1 MTMMS
6 CKRAGE
12 LISLSFETKSGLRQ
26 RLALA
31 VHLCGCRWCR
41 RFRRQLRLVE
51 QACRTW
57 ARSDRTTKA
66 AAGAALTV
74 EARERIGRAL
84 RHALSEDSG

>member
-1 MTMMS
+1 VS

-12 LISLSFETKSGLRQ
+12 LISLSLETKLDLWQ

-57 ARSDRTTKA
+57 ARSDRTTEA
-66 AAGAALTV
+66 DAGPALTG
-74 EARERIGRAL
+74 EARERIWRAL
-84 RHALSEDSG
+84 HQALEEDPG

>member
-1 MTMMS
+1 MVS

-12 LISLSFETKSGLRQ
+12 LISLSLETKLSLWQ

-51 QACRTW
+51 QACRAW
-57 ARSDRTTKA
+57 ARSDRTTEA
-66 AAGAALTV
+66 AAGAALTG
-74 EARERIGRAL
+74 EARERIRHAL
-84 RHALSEDSG
+84 QRALSEDPG

>member
-1 MTMMS
+1 MVS

-12 LISLSFETKSGLRQ
+12 LISLALETKLSLWQ

-51 QACRTW
+51 QACRAW
-57 ARSDRTTKA
+57 ARSDRTTEA
-66 AAGAALTV
+66 AAGAALTS
-74 EARERIGRAL
+74 EARERIRRTLRQAL
-84 RHALSEDSG
+84 PEDPA

>member
-1 MTMMS
+1 MTMVS

-12 LISLSFETKSGLRQ
+12 LISLSFETKLSLRQ

-41 RFRRQLRLVE
+41 RFTRQLRLVQ
-51 QACRTW
+51 QACRGW
-57 ARSDRTTKA
+57 ARSDRTTKVA
-66 AAGAALTV
+66 VGAALTA

-84 RHALSEDSG
+84 RQALSEDSS

>member
-1 MTMMS
+1 MVS

-12 LISLSFETKSGLRQ
+12 LISLSFETKSSLRQ
-26 RLALA
+26 RLVLA

-41 RFRRQLRLVE
+41 RFRRQLRLME

-66 AAGAALTV
+66 AAGAALSA
-74 EARERIGRAL
+74 EARERIRRAL
-84 RHALSEDSG
+84 RQALPEDPE

>member
-1 MTMMS
+1 MMMVS

-12 LISLSFETKSGLRQ
+12 LISLSFETKLSLRQ

-51 QACRTW
+51 QACRMW
-57 ARSDRTTKA
+57 ARSDQTTKA
-66 AAGAALTV
+66 AAGAALTA
-74 EARERIGRAL
+74 EARARIGSAL
-84 RHALSEDSG
+84 RQALSEGLG

>member
-1 MTMMS
+1 MVS

-12 LISLSFETKSGLRQ
+12 LISLSLETKLDLWQ

-51 QACRTW
+51 QACRVW
-57 ARSDRTTKA
+57 ARSDRTTEA
-66 AAGAALTV
+66 ATGAALTR
-74 EARERIGRAL
+74 EARERIRRAL
-84 RHALSEDSG
+84 QQALSEDSG